1 MPIAGQP
8 IVQLLVE
15 HLTQKALGNTL
26 EEEDLITIRKFIKIL
41 RITPLKLRLHSTIQE
56 DQEL

>member
-1 MPIAGQP
+1 MPIVGQP